1 MLVKGE
7 KTLEDQTNKLEELR
21 KTLSG
26 LFIDFVG
33 DVEEIDTFTSKVGE
47 RANEMRE
54 LSNSMGDLVE
64 QVATSSVQIS
74 EDAEQISDV
83 VEST

>member
-1 MLVKGE
+1 
-7 KTLEDQTNKLEELR
+7 
-21 KTLSG
+21 
-26 LFIDFVG
+26 
-33 DVEEIDTFTSKVGE
+33 
-47 RANEMRE
+47 MRE